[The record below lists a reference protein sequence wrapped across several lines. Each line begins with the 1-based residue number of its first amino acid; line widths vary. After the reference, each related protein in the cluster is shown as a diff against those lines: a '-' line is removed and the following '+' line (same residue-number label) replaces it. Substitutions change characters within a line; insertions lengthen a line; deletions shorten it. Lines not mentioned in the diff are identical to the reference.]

1 MVHCSH
7 PATNSVS
14 GQTEFSYQGRGC
26 GRCCHDKVITLA
38 PYDVMMIAQAAGIS
52 TREAIERFTIRRG
65 SILRFT
71 GDGSCTALDGVR
83 CGVRA
88 GRPLACRLYPLGIE
102 RAAPKDE
109 ERFVHLEPARG
120 SAGVYGNHGTIA
132 QFLESQGVPEYLAM
146 NERYVPVLAIFRE
159 RISELV
165 DFEKIEPR
173 EFWRRATREA
183 LAESEYDQNAIID
196 ALFDVGS
203 SVDEHVAAM
212 AKIAKQSKDADLLA
226 SAAVLLAVSL
236 GYSPSE
242 AIEPMKRLP

>member
-1 MVHCSH
+1 MSRQ
-7 PATNSVS
+7 S
-14 GQTEFSYQGRGC
+14 EFSYQCNAC
-26 GRCCHDKVITLA
+26 GRCCHNKVITLA
-38 PYDVMMIAQAAGIS
+38 PYDVMMIARAAGIS

-71 GDGSCTALDGVR
+71 GDGSCAALDGVG

-102 RAAPKDE
+102 RGAPKDE
-109 ERFVHLEPARG
+109 ERFVRLEPAPG
-120 SAGVYGNHGTIA
+120 SAGVYGNDGTIA

-146 NERYVPVLAIFRE
+146 NERYVPVLASFRA

-165 DFEKIEPR
+165 DFEKIAPR

-183 LAESEYDQNAIID
+183 LAESGYDPNAIID
-196 ALFDVGS
+196 ALFDVGG
-203 SVDEHVAAM
+203 SVEEHVAAM
-212 AKIAKQSKDADLLA
+212 AKIAEQSKDADLLA

-242 AIEPMKRLP
+242 AIEPIKRLP